1 MSNASDTRCSPET
14 IVADAMKRRTM
25 SEADRPLVVPMLAA
39 AYSRA
44 TLFAILLDGHS
55 RVTCN
60 GETFPVERGDRV
72 ECSCGRRQIDCECYR
87 AVAGHML
94 EEGGQG
100 WNDELFAQ
108 VPRYTRLRPLDRALG
123 GFWLHDAGNRL
134 RERARAAV
142 SGWRRRDTSFVEAHR
157 RFFVN
162 SLRANGTE
170 VYVDGSKAPHR
181 AAILAASGAFDL
193 KALHLIRDGRAFS
206 YSYLKNQKRPRFRSR
221 QGRRLLEPTP
231 RQGGQLPLPL
241 PDHPTDARAL
251 RGPLHRSGRH
261 PGAGVGVSGGA
272 SPGMDGSC
280 RSRIVPLT
288 GNRMRKSFDGTVRL
302 DSKWERE
309 LDSAEIESLTSEM
322 HDGLDRFGYLGP
334 PPRQL
339 FPVNAEALGS

>member
-1 MSNASDTRCSPET
+1 M
-14 IVADAMKRRTM
+14 DAPR
-25 SEADRPLVVPMLAA
+25 VVSMLSA
-39 AYSRA
+39 AYSGA

-72 ECSCGRRQIDCECYR
+72 ECSCGRRQIDCEYYR

-100 WNDELFAQ
+100 WDDELFAQ

-134 RERARAAV
+134 REGARAAV
-142 SGWRRRDTSFVEAHR
+142 SGWRRRDTAFVEAHR
-157 RFFVN
+157 RFFAN

-181 AAILAASGAFDL
+181 AEILAVSGAFDL
-193 KALHLIRDGRAFS
+193 RALHLIRDGRAFS
-206 YSYLKNQKRPRFRSR
+206 YSYIRNQERPRSDLSSAAGYWNRHLAKVDAFHSR
-221 QGRRLLEPTP
+221 FPT
-231 RQGGQLPLPL
+231 
-241 PDHPTDARAL
+241 
-251 RGPLHRSGRH
+251 
-261 PGAGVGVSGGA
+261 
-272 SPGMDGSC
+272 
-280 RSRIVPLT
+280 VPLMHVRYEDFCTDLQGTLARVWEFLGVPPREWTAPADPGSYHVT

-339 FPVNAEALGS
+339 LPVNVEALGS

>member
-1 MSNASDTRCSPET
+1 MNGRLPAEP
-14 IVADAMKRRTM
+14 
-25 SEADRPLVVPMLAA
+25 DRPVVAPMLSA
-39 AYSRA
+39 AYSGA
-44 TLFAILLDGHS
+44 TLFAILLDQHS

-72 ECSCGRRQIDCECYR
+72 ECSCGRRQIDCEYYR

-142 SGWRRRDTSFVEAHR
+142 SRWRRRDAAFVEAHR
-157 RFFVN
+157 RFFAN

-181 AAILAASGAFDL
+181 AEILAASGAFDL

-206 YSYLKNQKRPRFRSR
+206 YSYLKNQKRPRSDLGRAAGYWNRHLAKVDSFHSR
-221 QGRRLLEPTP
+221 FPN
-231 RQGGQLPLPL
+231 
-241 PDHPTDARAL
+241 
-251 RGPLHRSGRH
+251 
-261 PGAGVGVSGGA
+261 
-272 SPGMDGSC
+272 
-280 RSRIVPLT
+280 VPLMHVRYEDLCTDLGGTLGRVWEFLGVPYEQGMVTPGPAPYHIT
-288 GNRMRKSFDGTVRL
+288 GNRMRKSFDGIVRL
-302 DSKWERE
+302 DRKWERE
-309 LDSAEIESLTSEM
+309 LDSGELERLTKEM
-322 HDGLDRFGYLGP
+322 YDGLSRFDYLAASTAA
-334 PPRQL
+334 
-339 FPVNAEALGS
+339 VSA